1 MVLLDVNIAKQRR
14 KIFKD
19 TSISHY
25 DKEMLLNISETHF
38 KETSYESNISYY
50 EDKNI
55 VLDFDFVGVFGGK
68 KIEEVVLE
76 IIGEYGTKDKYEI
89 IEGLQK
95 TYKIGGDSSVMVF
108 NQMLEKGV
116 ITKLIG
122 GRYHLTGGVPF

>member
-14 KIFKD
+14 KIFKE
-19 TSISHY
+19 TSISY
-25 DKEMLLNISETHF
+25 PD
-38 KETSYESNISYY
+38 KETSLNIKEPLSNETLKFDNTYY
-50 EDKNI
+50 QEDKNI
-55 VLDFDFVGVFGGK
+55 ASEFISMGIFGGK
-68 KIEEVVLE
+68 MIDEVVLE

>member
-1 MVLLDVNIAKQRR
+1 MGLLDVNIAKQRR
-14 KIFKD
+14 KIFQE
-19 TSISHY
+19 TSISY
-25 DKEMLLNISETHF
+25 PD
-38 KETSYESNISYY
+38 KETSLNIKKPLSNKTLELNNTYY
-50 EDKNI
+50 QEDKNI
-55 VLDFDFVGVFGGK
+55 VPEFISMGIFGGK
-68 KIEEVVLE
+68 MIDEVVME

>member
-1 MVLLDVNIAKQRR
+1 MGLLDVNIAKQRR
-14 KIFKD
+14 KIFKE
-19 TSISHY
+19 TSISY
-25 DKEMLLNISETHF
+25 PD
-38 KETSYESNISYY
+38 KETSLNIKKPLSNKTLEFDNTYY
-50 EDKNI
+50 QEDKNI
-55 VLDFDFVGVFGGK
+55 ASEFISMGIFGGK
-68 KIEEVVLE
+68 MIDEVVLE

>member
-1 MVLLDVNIAKQRR
+1 MGLLDVNIAKQRR
-14 KIFKD
+14 KIFKE
-19 TSISHY
+19 TSISY
-25 DKEMLLNISETHF
+25 PD
-38 KETSYESNISYY
+38 KETSLNIKEPLSNETLKFDNTYY
-50 EDKNI
+50 QEDKNI
-55 VLDFDFVGVFGGK
+55 ASEFISMGIFGGK
-68 KIEEVVLE
+68 MIDEVVLE